1 MGQNNFL
8 WVLEIFNNITNIVL
22 ALEYLT
28 PNLYFIK
35 LFRIKKIFTKRE
47 FDVDLDLASMVV
59 RMTTKFDNY
68 TDGLWANGY
77 C

>member
-1 MGQNNFL
+1 M
-8 WVLEIFNNITNIVL
+8 L

-28 PNLYFIK
+28 SNLYFIK

-47 FDVDLDLASMVV
+47 FDVDLDVASMVV

-68 TDGLWANGY
+68 IDGL
-77 C
+77 